1 MPASISKPGAK
12 RRSVNLTI
20 RKDVIETA
28 KALKLNASKAAEA
41 GITQAIREA
50 QGEQWLTENRAAL
63 AAHNKRIERD
73 GPLLTPDWAAG
84 S

>member
-1 MPASISKPGAK
+1 MTITTTQSGAK

-20 RKDVIETA
+20 RRDIIETA
-28 KALKLNASKAAEA
+28 KSLKLNASKAAEA
-41 GITQAIREA
+41 GILQAIREA
-50 QGEQWLTENRAAL
+50 QGEQWIAENRVAL

-73 GPLLTPDWAAG
+73 GPLLTPDWVTG